1 MKSVVLFSQSA
12 KPEFVESEINDRSC
26 VERKKLAHDEA
37 ADDADAEGAAKFGTG
52 AGAEGQRESAKEGG
66 HGGHQ
71 DGAEAQHARFEDG
84 VFGAFAAFAFG
95 LQGKINHHDGV
106 FLDDTDEQDD
116 ADDGNDVEVLLEEHE
131 SEHGADAGGGKRGND
146 GQRMHETFVKD
157 AENDVDRQESG
168 EDQDGFGAQGLL
180 VSQQGGRDAHTLFHL
195 FDGESGVA
203 ERDAGSQIERDGD
216 GGK

>member
-1 MKSVVLFSQSA
+1 MKSVVLFSESA
-12 KPEFVESEINDRSC
+12 KPELVESEINDRSG
-26 VERKKLAHDEA
+26 VERKKLTHDEA

-52 AGAEGQRESAKEGG
+52 AGAKGQGESAKEGG

-116 ADDGNDVEVLLEEHE
+116 ADDGNDVEVLFEEHE
-131 SEHGADAGGGKRGND
+131 SEHRDDTGRRQRRKD
-146 GQRMHETFVKD
+146 GERMHATLVHD
-157 AENDVDRQESG
+157 A
-168 EDQDGFGAQGLL
+168 
-180 VSQQGGRDAHTLFHL
+180 
-195 FDGESGVA
+195 
-203 ERDAGSQIERDGD
+203 
-216 GGK
+216 

>member
-1 MKSVVLFSQSA
+1 MKSVTFFSESA
-12 KPEFVESEINDRSC
+12 KPEFVESEINDRSG

-37 ADDADAEGAAKFGTG
+37 ADDADAEGAAKLGTG
-52 AGAEGQRESAKEGG
+52 AGAKGQGESSKEGS

-146 GQRMHETFVKD
+146 GKPAGCQRKNRAGWKGSPYAASFVRWRKW
-157 AENDVDRQESG
+157 R
-168 EDQDGFGAQGLL
+168 
-180 VSQQGGRDAHTLFHL
+180 R
-195 FDGESGVA
+195 
-203 ERDAGSQIERDGD
+203 
-216 GGK
+216 

>member
-1 MKSVVLFSQSA
+1 MKSVTFFSESA
-12 KPEFVESEINDRSC
+12 KPEFVESEINDRSG

-52 AGAEGQRESAKEGG
+52 AGAERQRESAKEGS

-95 LQGKINHHDGV
+95 LEGKVNHHDGV

-131 SEHGADAGGGKRGND
+131 SEHGRSEERRVGKECRS
-146 GQRMHETFVKD
+146 RW
-157 AENDVDRQESG
+157 
-168 EDQDGFGAQGLL
+168 
-180 VSQQGGRDAHTLFHL
+180 
-195 FDGESGVA
+195 
-203 ERDAGSQIERDGD
+203 
-216 GGK
+216 